1 MAHKHSEGSPC
12 ECEKLKNA
20 EREELREGLKKCTE
34 AREADRRAREEENA
48 KRAADAEAEVKGL
61 KKKLVAFQL
70 ATAVG
75 VAVLG
80 QEAVSGIMARLDSV
94 KAVQEKVTGGGVA
107 DLGAEPAAPP
117 PADPLKVGIGGW
129 RPVRPPFKPS
139 KTEQTEKTDG
149 DISGIFSGDYKSIPP
164 DPLPPPTVTP
174 PVVQP
179 IDTRKALQND
189 TPPVIADALT
199 VEPPFDPYAV
209 FFTPSALPFDVYSTT
224 LALGDNYGFGGYYG
238 INTGGAVAPV
248 VPSPAP
254 FTVFAVGGLMHSRK
268 RA

>member
-20 EREELREGLKKCTE
+20 EREELREGLRKCIE
-34 AREADRRAREEENA
+34 AREADRRTREEDLA
-48 KRAADAEAEVKGL
+48 KRAADAEAEAKSL
-61 KKKLVAFQL
+61 KKKLIAFQL

-80 QEAVSGIMARLDSV
+80 QEAVSGIMARFDSV
-94 KAVQEKVTGGGVA
+94 KAVQEKVIGGGVA

-117 PADPLKVGIGGW
+117 ADPLKVGIGGW
-129 RPVRPPFKPS
+129 RPIRPPLKPS
-139 KTEQTEKTDG
+139 TPEQTEKTDG
-149 DISGIFSGDYKSIPP
+149 DISGIFAGGDKSSP

-174 PVVQP
+174 SVVKPVDLQ
-179 IDTRKALQND
+179 KALQKD
-189 TPPVIADALT
+189 IPPVVADALT

-224 LALGDNYGFGGYYG
+224 LALGVNYGFGGYYG